1 MALDITIGKSWTD
14 VGNGRTIGT
23 YRVPGGVAVQN
34 YQDGTV
40 TTQVELSYPEY
51 AQFRDD
57 FLAKFGV
64 TLPNY
69 LPPEIAETSNP
80 NGNTQGRVIGETPA
94 TGKSADD
101 SNGEVESET
110 PAEDD
115 TGDKILDG
123 LQLGLDVVGL
133 IPVVGEIADLANAGI
148 SLARGDYAGAALSLL
163 SAIPFAG
170 YLGTAGKVGRR
181 GAKAA
186 GEASAKATKEAAE
199 RTTKEAAD
207 KAAKEAADKAAKEAA
222 QKQAKEDAARSQNS
236 GGKSKK
242 NNTKEKGDCGEWL
255 SKMDMLDQGFDDVV
269 AVQNNSGHGV
279 DLIGRNSKTGEVK
292 VWEVK
297 TTDGP
302 TAGSLS
308 KPQREMGGQEFTK
321 DRLARAAS
329 GAGNYGKLPQV
340 RANATKATQWIRGAG
355 EKVTYEKREV
365 FIDDLDKG
373 CMKHPTRKSKS
384 KPW

>member
-1 MALDITIGKSWTD
+1 
-14 VGNGRTIGT
+14 
-23 YRVPGGVAVQN
+23 
-34 YQDGTV
+34 
-40 TTQVELSYPEY
+40 
-51 AQFRDD
+51 
-57 FLAKFGV
+57 
-64 TLPNY
+64 
-69 LPPEIAETSNP
+69 
-80 NGNTQGRVIGETPA
+80 
-94 TGKSADD
+94 
-101 SNGEVESET
+101 
-110 PAEDD
+110 
-115 TGDKILDG
+115 
-123 LQLGLDVVGL
+123 
-133 IPVVGEIADLANAGI
+133 
-148 SLARGDYAGAALSLL
+148 
-163 SAIPFAG
+163 
-170 YLGTAGKVGRR
+170 
-181 GAKAA
+181 
-186 GEASAKATKEAAE
+186 
-199 RTTKEAAD
+199 
-207 KAAKEAADKAAKEAA
+207 
-222 QKQAKEDAARSQNS
+222 
-236 GGKSKK
+236 
-242 NNTKEKGDCGEWL
+242 
-255 SKMDMLDQGFDDVV
+255 MDMLDQGFDDVV